1 MAPALYIGATNNKLL
16 HLPRFLA
23 AAKVAPKKFTEKFVG
38 LINLSVPQGKAIR
51 NRSLKFAFH
60 GANCALGVLA
70 KKLEK
75 PLLHIYD
82 APKERI
88 SNPNSLCLEVQALTD
103 FLRSN
108 KIEVLNVAGPRESKE
123 PGVYELTLII
133 LRFSLNRAASAGGHR
148 ST

>member
-1 MAPALYIGATNNKLL
+1 
-16 HLPRFLA
+16 
-23 AAKVAPKKFTEKFVG
+23 
-38 LINLSVPQGKAIR
+38 
-51 NRSLKFAFH
+51 
-60 GANCALGVLA
+60 LGLA
-70 KKLEK
+70 KKLGK

-88 SNPNSLCLEVQALTD
+88 SNPDSLCLEVQALTD

-123 PGVYELTLII
+123 PGVYELTLTI
-133 LRFSLNRAASAGGHR
+133 LRFSLNRAASAGIHR